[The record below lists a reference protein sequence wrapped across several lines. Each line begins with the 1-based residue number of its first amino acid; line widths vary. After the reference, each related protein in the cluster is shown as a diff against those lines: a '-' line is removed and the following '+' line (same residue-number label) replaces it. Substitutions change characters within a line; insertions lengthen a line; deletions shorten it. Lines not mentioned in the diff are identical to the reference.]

1 MLAGL
6 VDITSMFTNTS
17 LTRRVLGGVV
27 GVNLTL
33 ALAVS
38 AGAVPR
44 PGDDV
49 HTAAATHTEELA
61 APAPRQ
67 AGDVA
72 AEAAAAAETPAAP
85 DPTPTTAAP
94 AKPKVTTPPTT
105 KARKVAAAPRAAAP
119 APAVSSAPA
128 APAPPAVT
136 KVARR
141 VPTAAEVQG
150 VIAELKRRIPVLGFV
165 TVAPSQIDQIGDQ
178 VCTAF
183 DNGQPFSQVKAT
195 GLSMIPAGVSVPA
208 GTDDWAVRKAV
219 AMYCPGHTDK
229 LV

>member
-1 MLAGL
+1 M
-6 VDITSMFTNTS
+6 STNAS

-44 PGDDV
+44 PGDNV
-49 HTAAATHTEELA
+49 QTAAAAQVEELA
-61 APAPRQ
+61 APAARQ

-72 AEAAAAAETPAAP
+72 AQVAPVAEAPA
-85 DPTPTTAAP
+85 PTPTTAAP
-94 AKPKVTTPPTT
+94 ATTVAKPKVTTPPTT
-105 KARKVAAAPRAAAP
+105 KAPRAAAPKAAAP
-119 APAVSSAPA
+119 APAVTAAPA
-128 APAPPAVT
+128 APVAAVVA
-136 KVARR
+136 KIARR
-141 VPTAAEVQG
+141 VPTAAEIQG
-150 VIAELKRRIPVLGFV
+150 VITELKRRVPLLGL
-165 TVAPSQIDQIGDQ
+165 VAVSQTQIDQIGDQ

-183 DNGQPFSQVKAT
+183 DNGQSFTQVKVT

-219 AMYCPGHTDK
+219 ALYCPGHAAK

>member
-1 MLAGL
+1 
-6 VDITSMFTNTS
+6 MFANTS

-49 HTAAATHTEELA
+49 HTAAATQVEELA
-61 APAPRQ
+61 APAARQ

-72 AEAAAAAETPAAP
+72 AQAAQVAKAP
-85 DPTPTTAAP
+85 VLTPTTAAP
-94 AKPKVTTPPTT
+94 ATTVAKPKVTTPPTT
-105 KARKVAAAPRAAAP
+105 KAPKVAAAPKAAAP
-119 APAVSSAPA
+119 APAVTAAPA
-128 APAPPAVT
+128 APAPAAVT

-141 VPTAAEVQG
+141 VPTAAEIQA
-150 VIAELKRRIPVLGFV
+150 VITRLKKDIPILTFV
-165 TVAPSQIDQIGDQ
+165 TISPAQIDQAGDQ

-183 DNGQPFSQVKAT
+183 DNGQTFAQVKAT
-195 GLSMIPAGVSVPA
+195 GLSMIPSSVTVPA
-208 GTDDWAVRKAV
+208 ATADWAVRQAV
-219 AMYCPGHTDK
+219 ALYCPGHANK

>member
-1 MLAGL
+1 MARLLAN
-6 VDITSMFTNTS
+6 TN

-27 GVNLTL
+27 GVNLAL

-44 PGDDV
+44 PGDNV
-49 HTAAATHTEELA
+49 HNTAATEVEELA
-61 APAPRQ
+61 APAARQ

-72 AEAAAAAETPAAP
+72 QAAAPAPAAA
-85 DPTPTTAAP
+85 PTPTTAAP
-94 AKPKVTTPPTT
+94 ATTVAKPKVTTPPTT
-105 KARKVAAAPRAAAP
+105 KAPKAAPKAAAS
-119 APAVSSAPA
+119 APAVTTAPA
-128 APAPPAVT
+128 APAPVVAAVT

-150 VIAELKRRIPVLGFV
+150 VIAELKKRVPILSFV
-165 TVAPSQIDQIGDQ
+165 SIAPTQIDQIGDQ

-183 DNGQPFSQVKAT
+183 DNGQSFAQVKST
-195 GLSMIPAGVSVPA
+195 GLSMIPATVSVPV

-219 AMYCPGHTDK
+219 ALYCPGHANK

>member
-1 MLAGL
+1 MLA
-6 VDITSMFTNTS
+6 NTS

-27 GVNLTL
+27 GVNLAL

-44 PGDDV
+44 PGDNV
-49 HTAAATHTEELA
+49 QTAAASQVEELA

-72 AEAAAAAETPAAP
+72 TPAAP
-85 DPTPTTAAP
+85 AVEAPAPTPTTAAP
-94 AKPKVTTPPTT
+94 ATTVAKPKVTAPPTT
-105 KARKVAAAPRAAAP
+105 KAPRVAAAPKAAAP
-119 APAVSSAPA
+119 APAVTAP
-128 APAPPAVT
+128 PAPPVVAT
-136 KVARR
+136 ATLVARR

-150 VIAELKRRIPVLGFV
+150 VITELKRRVPLLGFV
-165 TVAPSQIDQIGDQ
+165 TIAPAQIDQIGNQ

-183 DNGQPFSQVKAT
+183 DDGQTFTQVKVT
-195 GLSMIPAGVSVPA
+195 GLSMIPAGVSVPV

-219 AMYCPGHTDK
+219 ALYCPGHANK

>member
-1 MLAGL
+1 MARLLAN
-6 VDITSMFTNTS
+6 TN
-17 LTRRVLGGVV
+17 LTRRVLVGVV

-44 PGDDV
+44 PGENV
-49 HTAAATHTEELA
+49 HTAAATQVEELA
-61 APAPRQ
+61 APAARQ

-72 AEAAAAAETPAAP
+72 QAAAPAPAAA
-85 DPTPTTAAP
+85 PTPTTAAP
-94 AKPKVTTPPTT
+94 ATTVAKPKVTTPPTT
-105 KARKVAAAPRAAAP
+105 KAPKAAPKAAAS
-119 APAVSSAPA
+119 APAVTTAPA
-128 APAPPAVT
+128 APAPVVAAVT

-150 VIAELKRRIPVLGFV
+150 VIAELKKRVPILSFV
-165 TVAPSQIDQIGDQ
+165 SIAPTQIDQIGDQ

-183 DNGQPFSQVKAT
+183 DNGQSFAQVKST
-195 GLSMIPAGVSVPA
+195 GLSMIPATVSVPV

-219 AMYCPGHTDK
+219 ALYCPGHANK

>member
-1 MLAGL
+1 
-6 VDITSMFTNTS
+6 MFTNTK

-33 ALAVS
+33 ALAVT

-44 PGDDV
+44 PGDDI
-49 HTAAATHTEELA
+49 HTAATSQVEEFA

-72 AEAAAAAETPAAP
+72 AEAAPAAEAPATE
-85 DPTPTTAAP
+85 PTPTTAAP
-94 AKPKVTTPPTT
+94 ATTVAKPKVTIPPTT
-105 KARKVAAAPRAAAP
+105 KAPKVAAAPKAAA
-119 APAVSSAPA
+119 SAPA
-128 APAPPAVT
+128 ATAAPVAPVAAVVT

-150 VIAELKRRIPVLGFV
+150 VIVELKRRVPLLGLV
-165 TVAPSQIDQIGDQ
+165 SVAPAQIDQIGDQ

-183 DNGQPFSQVKAT
+183 DNGQSFAQVKVT

-219 AMYCPGHTDK
+219 ALYCPGHANK

>member
-1 MLAGL
+1 ML
-6 VDITSMFTNTS
+6 TNTS

-27 GVNLTL
+27 GVNLAL

-49 HTAAATHTEELA
+49 HTAATSHVEELA

-67 AGDVA
+67 AGDN
-72 AEAAAAAETPAAP
+72 AAP
-85 DPTPTTAAP
+85 VAPAVEAPAPAPTPTTAAP
-94 AKPKVTTPPTT
+94 ATTVAKPKVTAPPTT
-105 KARKVAAAPRAAAP
+105 KTPRVAAAPAAAAP
-119 APAVSSAPA
+119 APAVTA
-128 APAPPAVT
+128 APVAPVVAAVT

-150 VIAELKRRIPVLGFV
+150 VITRIKGDIPILSYVSI
-165 TVAPSQIDQIGDQ
+165 APAQIDQAGDQ

-183 DNGQPFSQVKAT
+183 DNGQTFAQIKAT
-195 GLSMIPAGVSVPA
+195 GLSMIPASIKVPTA
-208 GTDDWAVRKAV
+208 TADYAVRQAV
-219 AMYCPGHTDK
+219 AMYCPGHANK

>member
-1 MLAGL
+1 MLA
-6 VDITSMFTNTS
+6 NTS

-27 GVNLTL
+27 GVNLAL

-38 AGAVPR
+38 AGAVPQL
-44 PGDDV
+44 GDNV
-49 HTAAATHTEELA
+49 GTAATSQVEEIA

-72 AEAAAAAETPAAP
+72 AQAAQAAAAAETPAPA
-85 DPTPTTAAP
+85 PTPTTAAP
-94 AKPKVTTPPTT
+94 ATTVAKPKVTTPPTT
-105 KARKVAAAPRAAAP
+105 KAPKVAAAPKVVASTPVAVAAAP
-119 APAVSSAPA
+119 AAPVAAVVA
-128 APAPPAVT
+128 

-141 VPTAAEVQG
+141 VPTATEVQG
-150 VIAELKRRIPVLGFV
+150 VIAELKKRVPLLSFV
-165 TVAPSQIDQIGDQ
+165 SVTPAQIDQIGDQ

-183 DNGQPFSQVKAT
+183 DNGQTFTQVKVT

-219 AMYCPGHTDK
+219 ALYCPGHANK

>member
-1 MLAGL
+1 MLA
-6 VDITSMFTNTS
+6 NTR

-38 AGAVPR
+38 AGAVPQL
-44 PGDDV
+44 GDNV
-49 HTAAATHTEELA
+49 HAAATSQVEEIA

-72 AEAAAAAETPAAP
+72 AQAAQAVPAVEAPAPA
-85 DPTPTTAAP
+85 PTPTTAAP
-94 AKPKVTTPPTT
+94 ATTVAKPKVTTPPTT
-105 KARKVAAAPRAAAP
+105 KAPKVAAAPKVVAAAPVAAAAAP
-119 APAVSSAPA
+119 AAPVAAVVA
-128 APAPPAVT
+128 

-150 VIAELKRRIPVLGFV
+150 VIAELKKRVPLLSFV
-165 TVAPSQIDQIGDQ
+165 SVAPTQIDQIGDQ

-183 DNGQPFSQVKAT
+183 DNGQSFAQVKVT

-219 AMYCPGHTDK
+219 ALYCPGHANK